1 MSLIEFA
8 RLSFGLA
15 IGFVVTLTVFAI
27 GHAFIEIVS
36 FGGKPY
42 TFFIVMAIL
51 IWLMVSYGVIV
62 LVL

>member
-8 RLSFGLA
+8 RLTLGLGL
-15 IGFVVTLTVFAI
+15 GFIVTVTIFVI

-36 FGGKPY
+36 FGEKPY